1 MTTQKIEAVFQN
13 GTFHPVHPIV
23 AHIGE
28 GQRVQLVVEV
38 EDKPNIKELA
48 ASVYAGLS
56 EEEIDDVERIAL
68 DRSNFFDRNEK

>member
-13 GTFHPVHPIV
+13 GTFHPVQPIV

-38 EDKPNIKELA
+38 EDKPHIKDLA
-48 ASVYAGLS
+48 ANVYAGLS
-56 EEEIDDVERIAL
+56 EEEIDGVEKIAL
-68 DRSNFFDRNEK
+68 DRREF